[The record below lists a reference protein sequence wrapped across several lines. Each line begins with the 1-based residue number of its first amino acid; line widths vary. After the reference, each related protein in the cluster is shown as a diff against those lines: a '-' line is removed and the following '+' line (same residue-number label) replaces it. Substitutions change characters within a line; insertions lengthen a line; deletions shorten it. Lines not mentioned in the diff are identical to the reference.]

1 MPPFKIIVWIMC
13 SVLLVACDESN
24 DDTTVDI
31 ESCEVTQQNRAVHEV
46 LLDKYLWYQDI
57 DQTLDYSSLDSPQQ
71 TLEFLID
78 RDRDRFSGIDNAA
91 DFDSLFQEGQYLGY
105 GFSFTIKAD
114 GRVWIQFVYNDSP
127 AGKSSIKRG
136 DEILSINGQTVQQ
149 VIDSLSWDTV
159 FGPALQNHPLTMQ
172 LRNQLGNIFSVILF
186 KTTVNINTVLHHG
199 ILHNGSE
206 NVGYLA
212 YKSFLNTSNAEFP
225 AVFAAFKAAGVR
237 KVILD
242 MRYNGGG
249 SVSVANKLASYLY
262 ANETT
267 DDDLFTK
274 LIYNDKHQDSNVFF
288 FLESSLNQLEL
299 DQLIVITSAATCSA
313 SEMII
318 NGLKPYVDVKTV
330 GSATCGK
337 PVGMNGFRF
346 CDNIFLPVTF
356 ESQNKNDEGGYFDGI
371 SADCAAADDVNF
383 ALGDAEES
391 MLSEALFVSANNR
404 CQSAL
409 RVDQAERPDRKLEP
423 VLRAVIGAY

>member
-1 MPPFKIIVWIMC
+1 MPPVKIIVWIMC
-13 SVLLVACDESN
+13 SVLLVACDDSN

-31 ESCEVTQQNRAVHEV
+31 ESCEVAHQNRVVHEV
-46 LLDKYLWYQDI
+46 LLDNYLWYQDI
-57 DQTLDYSSLDSPQQ
+57 DSTLDYSSLDSPQQ

-91 DFDSLFQEGQYLGY
+91 EFDSLFQEGQYLGY
-105 GFSFTIKAD
+105 GFSFTIKAND
-114 GRVWIQFVYNDSP
+114 RVWVQFVYQDSP
-127 AGKSSIKRG
+127 AGRNAIQRG
-136 DEILSINGQTVQQ
+136 DEILSINGQTVKQ
-149 VIDSLSWDTV
+149 VIDSLSWNTV
-159 FGPALQNHPLTMQ
+159 FGPARQNYPLTMQ
-172 LRNQLGNIFSVILF
+172 LRNQQGSIFNVNLF
-186 KTTVNINTVLHHG
+186 KTTVNINTVLSQS

-212 YKSFLNTSNAEFP
+212 YKGFLTTSNAEFP
-225 AVFAAFKAAGVR
+225 EVFAAFKLAGVR

-249 SVSVANKLASYLY
+249 SVSVANRLASYLY

-267 DDDLFTK
+267 PDLFTK
-274 LIYNDKHQDSNVFF
+274 LIYNDKHQSNNAFF
-288 FLESSLNQLEL
+288 FLEPSLNQLDL

-330 GSATCGK
+330 GSTTCGK

-356 ESQNKNDEGGYFDGI
+356 ESQNKNDEGDYFDGI
-371 SADCAAADDVNF
+371 SADCTAVDDVNF
-383 ALGDAEES
+383 ALGDAQES

-409 RVDQAERPDRKLEP
+409 RVAEPKKPDRNQES
-423 VLRAVIGAY
+423 VLRGVIGAY